1 MISFVLIG
9 HSLILLAQ
17 TLLKR
22 ERLQEE
28 TSTLTFTPT
37 QPIHGTKSSPARRPI
52 QKS

>member
-22 ERLQEE
+22 ERLQE
-28 TSTLTFTPT
+28 SKLTFSPT
-37 QPIHGTKSSPARRPI
+37 QPIHGTKS
-52 QKS
+52 